1 MKSKNI
7 KKLLAFSILTLSL
20 IAIVIIIQRRSRLE
34 KRIEPLVSEGQSELR
49 LVQTDGTKEIFELY
63 AKKHFPEKNGRYR
76 LSEGLKINIKR
87 KAEGK
92 DILIE
97 GKNGIYEK
105 DLNYVTIQDCRVK
118 VEDLSITTKEIVY
131 TSQGYIKSLY
141 PTQFLFK
148 NGKGEASSFVYD
160 LNQKYISASNFK
172 GEFEKKE
179 TIHIEADKIN
189 FSYKENSGVMEGNCS
204 IKSNEFYI
212 ESDRIDFAFS
222 EDLLVYAKGSQNS
235 KIYFYGE
242 REGEGVMEIIGRKG
256 EKVLSCDVF
265 EIKRNG
271 DIFNGVA
278 LGNCEIEFPSK
289 ESGEKGYL
297 RAGSIN
303 FVYEKEKGLKEVYA
317 EGRVYFQDYKVIM
330 EANKIYGKTEEKT
343 KEWEIFNAEGKVKF
357 RDDLILECEHFRKE
371 RNQVLLEK
379 GRPFVK
385 RDEEIIYADKIL
397 YDSEKKI
404 MKGFGNV
411 KAFLGKK
418 TFSSILF
425 FQEGKKVFATG
436 EAILWNEI
444 EGKVNLEGNA
454 SIEQGEQFLKSNN
467 LNIDINNN
475 NFSAYKD
482 VSFLFLTED
491 EKMFGS
497 AEKLEYSKE
506 KGVLLLQKN
515 TKINARDYSIK
526 GATLNVYLDK
536 DGNIEFIEGF
546 SRVEFISKDIEG
558 RGDKF
563 SFDLKNKNA
572 LFEENPILKDVKR
585 GKITGRK
592 ISINLDT
599 KEIKVEG
606 NVSEVE
612 IKEKK

>member
-1 MKSKNI
+1 M
-7 KKLLAFSILTLSL
+7 LSL

-49 LVQTDGTKEIFELY
+49 LIQTDGTKEIFELY

-97 GKNGIYEK
+97 GENCVYEK
-105 DLNYVTIQDCRVK
+105 DLSSVTIQDCKVK
-118 VEDLSITTKEIVY
+118 IEDLSIKTKEIVY
-131 TSQGYIKSLY
+131 TSEGYIKSLY

-160 LNQKYISASNFK
+160 LNEKRLSASNFK

-179 TIHIEADKIN
+179 TIHIEANKIN
-189 FSYKENSGVMEGNCS
+189 FSYRENSGVMEGNCS

-235 KIYFYGE
+235 KICFYGE
-242 REGEGVMEIIGRKG
+242 REGKGVMEIIGRKG
-256 EKVLSCDVF
+256 EKVLSCDFF

-271 DIFNGVA
+271 DIFDGVA
-278 LGNCEIEFPSK
+278 LGNCKMEFPSK
-289 ESGEKGYL
+289 EPGEKGYL
-297 RAGSIN
+297 RAWSIN
-303 FVYEKEKGLKEVYA
+303 FVYEKDKGLKEVYA

-330 EANKIYGKTEEKT
+330 EANKIYGKTEEET
-343 KEWEIFNAEGKVKF
+343 KEWEILNAEGKVKF
-357 RDDLILECEHFRKE
+357 KDDLVFECEHFRKE
-371 RNQVLLEK
+371 RNQILLEK

-385 RDEEIIYADKIL
+385 RDEELIYADKIL
-397 YDSEKKI
+397 YDTEKKI
-404 MKGFGNV
+404 MKGWGNV

-425 FQEGKKVFATG
+425 FQEGKKVFAKG
-436 EAILWNEI
+436 EVILWNEI
-444 EGKVNLEGNA
+444 EEKINLEGNA

-467 LNIDINNN
+467 LNLDIKNN

-497 AEKLEYSKE
+497 SEKLEYSKE
-506 KGVLLLQKN
+506 KGVLHLQKN
-515 TKINARDYSIK
+515 TKINTRDYSIK
-526 GATLNVYLDK
+526 GATLNVYLDE
-536 DGNIEFIEGF
+536 DGDIEFIEGI
-546 SRVEFISKDIEG
+546 SHVEFISKDIEG

-563 SFDLKNKNA
+563 SLDLKNKNA